1 MYNIYNNLINT
12 YIKLSYNMA
21 TTAEYISTKIIEVLS
36 TTENANKLNSLNGL
50 HTLLVT
56 KYKEFEDLIKNPNDR
71 DIFKNAY
78 IHAFMSIEHEYN
90 NIYRFIIA
98 DIQYLV
104 WSEKSKTEL
113 YHNFNLIPHNNIDNT
128 TNDSVYID
136 YCTLV
141 QTYIKNN
148 DFAFMHN
155 NIVLDGTNNG
165 LHILIKNEQL
175 KSIKEI
181 VELISIEWSTVNQDG
196 KTYLELARETK
207 NPNIIEYIVSS
218 YYTSKI
224 NKLISHNE
232 ILKDKQKELYN
243 KNNELEKEIIKI
255 NVEYY
260 KKVNSLSVQN
270 INKMFIIMFIAI
282 GWISTLCWK
291 IRL

>member
-1 MYNIYNNLINT
+1 MTL
-12 YIKLSYNMA
+12 
-21 TTAEYISTKIIEVLS
+21 TTEYISTKIIEVLS
-36 TTENANKLNSLNGL
+36 TAENTNKKYSLNGL
-50 HTLLVT
+50 HKLLVT
-56 KYKEFEDLIKNPNDR
+56 KCKEFEDLIKNPYDR
-71 DIFKNAY
+71 DNFKNAY

-104 WSEKSKTEL
+104 WSEKNKTDL
-113 YHNFNLIPHNNIDNT
+113 YHNFNLIQCNYSEDDI
-128 TNDSVYID
+128 TNERVYID

-148 DFAFMHN
+148 DFAFMHD

-175 KSIKEI
+175 KSIKEL
-181 VELISIEWSTVNQDG
+181 VELISIDWSTVNQDG

-207 NPNIIEYIVSS
+207 NYVIIEYIIES

-224 NKLISHNE
+224 NKLIIHNE
-232 ILKDKQKELYN
+232 TLKDKQKELYT
-243 KNNELEKEIIKI
+243 KNNELEKEIIKV

-260 KKVNSLSVQN
+260 KKVNSLSTQN
-270 INKMFIIMFIAI
+270 INKTFIIMFMAV
-282 GWISTLCWK
+282 GWITALYWK
-291 IRL
+291 LRS